1 MKDKSK
7 ELQISSNPN
16 GLFSTA
22 SSTDRLKD
30 FDATKQNTWLVYT
43 DAIINE
49 LGDLFPFFPEKPP
62 VIQKDLRCPEELLS
76 TQIGCTFAWLANK
89 RREVA
94 KILKHGPLR
103 HQFGL
108 FNKPGFASTDEFNL
122 NRDLPSQKNE
132 IYAHIHELI
141 NKPTGNIEVTE
152 QKSEHEGKTKY
163 IICIKLPEDERA
175 KLHEKNKDSLFP
187 FIEDDVVLTI
197 TLHDYGKEDNRTTLI
212 IDHCMTPFAENYT
225 SRSSY
230 FQVQF
235 ELLQP
240 YFESC
245 CHSSSTDSI
254 HEFLINAGKIAHGLA
269 RLQPVGRG
277 NSAIVEWMVRG
288 LAKAKNIEL
297 GPFNHDELGWD
308 FKAFLTPN
316 IEAYAHWFAEKAFL
330 SPTVIAKESILLG
343 K

>member
-1 MKDKSK
+1 MKDKTK
-7 ELQISSNPN
+7 ELHISSNPN
-16 GLFSTA
+16 IVFSTV
-22 SSTDRLKD
+22 SSKDRIKD
-30 FDATKQNTWLVYT
+30 FDATKQNTWLMYSEAV
-43 DAIINE
+43 INE
-49 LGDLFPFFPEKPP
+49 LGNLFPFFPESPP
-62 VIQKDLRCPEELLS
+62 IIHKDLRCPEELLS
-76 TQIGCTFAWLANK
+76 TQIGCTYAWLANK

-108 FNKPGFASTDEFNL
+108 INKPGFASTDEFNL
-122 NRDLPSQKNE
+122 CRDLPSQKNE

-141 NKPTGNIEVTE
+141 NKPAENIEVTE
-152 QKSEHEGKTKY
+152 QKTEYEGKTRY
-163 IICIKLPEDERA
+163 IIRINLPADKRA
-175 KLHEKNKDSLFP
+175 KLHEKNMDSHFP
-187 FIEDDVVLTI
+187 FVEDDVALTI
-197 TLHDYGKEDNRTTLI
+197 TLHDYGRQDNRTTLV

-235 ELLQP
+235 ELIQP

-245 CHSSSTDSI
+245 CNWRSTESI
-254 HEFLINAGKIAHGLA
+254 HDFLINAGKIAHALA

-277 NSAIVEWMVRG
+277 NSAIVEWMIRG

-297 GPFNHDELGWD
+297 GPFNHEELGWD
-308 FKAFLTPN
+308 FKAFLTPDSE
-316 IEAYAHWFAEKAFL
+316 IYAQWFAEKAFI
-330 SPTVIAKESILLG
+330 SPNLIANESILLG